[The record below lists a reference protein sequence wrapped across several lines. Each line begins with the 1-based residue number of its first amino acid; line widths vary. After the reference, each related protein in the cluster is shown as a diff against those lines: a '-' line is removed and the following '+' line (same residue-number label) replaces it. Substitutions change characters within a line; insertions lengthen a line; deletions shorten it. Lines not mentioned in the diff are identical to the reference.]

1 MSQTLPKAEGLK
13 VLVVDDELVLC
24 QSVEKILKRKGHKVD
39 AVTSVADAL
48 KSLDSGSR
56 YDLIIADLM
65 MPQAGG
71 MELLSAVQG
80 SWPELPVLIITG
92 FSSPVRLYLSI
103 KSFPF
108 FIVLNHNPYECSR
121 YLSTSLPVMDIV

>member
-1 MSQTLPKAEGLK
+1 MDSQTMPKIEGLN
-13 VLVVDDELVLC
+13 VLVVDDEVVLC
-24 QSVEKILKRKGHKVD
+24 QSVEKILRRKGHTVD
-39 AVTSVADAL
+39 AVTTVADAL
-48 KSLDSGSR
+48 QTLDAGKA

-92 FSSPVRLYLSI
+92 FSSI
-103 KSFPF
+103 TTA
-108 FIVLNHNPYECSR
+108 IE
-121 YLSTSLPVMDIV
+121 T